1 MDTRWRRKRLLTL
14 HRRVQLMHP
23 LLTDLSTLKDQEIS
37 NRISDL
43 TKKYFMTRNA
53 DVQRQMAQVID
64 DLRYE
69 LSERNRKQWELQAQN
84 GDKSLDKLINVN

>member
-1 MDTRWRRKRLLTL
+1 
-14 HRRVQLMHP
+14 MHP
-23 LLTDLSTLKDQEIS
+23 LVTDLDTLKDQEIS

>member
-1 MDTRWRRKRLLTL
+1 
-14 HRRVQLMHP
+14 MHP

>member
-1 MDTRWRRKRLLTL
+1 
-14 HRRVQLMHP
+14 MHP
-23 LLTDLSTLKDQEIS
+23 LVTNLDTLKDQEIS

-84 GDKSLDKLINVN
+84 GDKSLDKLINVS